1 MDELWVM
8 LRLAKHLIIL
18 LFLFVCACSKH
29 GNHQAQ
35 GYIEGRYT
43 YMASSVSGQLKEL
56 LVERGSQVK
65 KGQKLFVLEQQP
77 ESDIYEAEVEDLK
90 EATSA
95 RDATSANLS
104 FIKLTYER
112 YKQLVPKH
120 AIAQADLDSA
130 QSNYFAT
137 VAQLAQANANIA
149 KAYASVA
156 QSKWTLEQKTISSP
170 VDAVVFDTYY
180 RLGEY
185 TIKDQAILSLLA
197 PADIKAIFYISEPEL
212 GHIKLGDF
220 VSVRCNGCDKTIQGR
235 ISFISP
241 SAEYTPPVIYSN
253 QTNEKLIYRIEAE
266 FSAQDAVKLH
276 PGQPV
281 YVTYH
286 HD

>member
-1 MDELWVM
+1 MM
-8 LRLAKHLIIL
+8 RLAKYLIIL
-18 LFLFVCACSKH
+18 LFLFVCGCSKH

-43 YMASSVSGQLKEL
+43 YMASSVSGVLKEL
-56 LVERGSQVK
+56 LVQRGTQVK

-77 ESDIYEAEVEDLK
+77 ESDVYEADQEDLK
-90 EATSA
+90 EAISA

-112 YKQLVPKH
+112 YKLLVPKH
-120 AIAQADLDSA
+120 AIAQADLDNA

-137 VAQLAQANANIA
+137 VAQLAQSNANIA
-149 KAYASVA
+149 KSYASVA
-156 QSKWTLEQKTISSP
+156 KSKWTLEQKTISAP
-170 VDAVVFDTYY
+170 IDAVVFDTYY
-180 RLGEY
+180 RIGEY
-185 TIKDQAILSLLA
+185 TLKDQAVISLLA
-197 PADIKAIFYISEPEL
+197 PADIKVIFYIGEPEL

-220 VSVRCNGCDKTIQGR
+220 VSVRCDNCDKSYQGR
-235 ISFISP
+235 VSFISP
-241 SAEYTPPVIYSN
+241 SAEFTPPVIYSKD
-253 QTNEKLIYRIEAE
+253 TNEKLIYRIEAE
-266 FSAQDAVKLH
+266 FSAQDAKQLH